1 MKDVSDYYHIF
12 NKLEQ
17 YLHLPPRLKEQLIFQ
32 ISDEDADKLI
42 ERYYQ
47 YDSQVI
53 RELLGYKLTQRQRKD
68 LDDISEK
75 TGFRVKSC
83 RRQVRFFCYLFFFY
97 KSQ

>member
-1 MKDVSDYYHIF
+1 M
-12 NKLEQ
+12 
-17 YLHLPPRLKEQLIFQ
+17 HLPPRLKEQLIFQ